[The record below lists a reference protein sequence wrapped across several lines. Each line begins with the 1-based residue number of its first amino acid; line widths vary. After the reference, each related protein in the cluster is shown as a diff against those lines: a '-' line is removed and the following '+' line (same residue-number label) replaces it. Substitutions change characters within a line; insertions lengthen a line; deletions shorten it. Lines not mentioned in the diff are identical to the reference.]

1 MNKEFIKALDEIER
15 EKGIDKDVILDALKK
30 ALVKSYEENYD
41 SNSNVEITI
50 NELTGDI
57 NIFSIKEVVEN
68 VEDENTEVTV
78 NEANKIN
85 KKVQIGD
92 VVRIPVK
99 AKNFGRVAAQKARS
113 IVIQK
118 LKDAERETTYEE
130 FKDREKE
137 IINGTVQRVDNG
149 LIFINLGK
157 TEGVV
162 PKSEQIPGEVVNV
175 GDRIK
180 LYIQEVKNTPK
191 GPRITLSRT
200 NPALVVRLF
209 ESEIPEIANGLVEI
223 YSISREG
230 GSRTKIAVYS
240 TDESV
245 DPVGACVGYKG
256 NRVNTIVE
264 ELNGEKMDIIVYDKD
279 IDVFI
284 SNSLSPADVIKV
296 YSNEKEKSAIVIV
309 PDEQLSLA
317 IGKEGQNVRLAAKL
331 TSWKI
336 DIKGESEHEEV
347 KRELEEKALA
357 QENDR
362 EEVNNIDDSEEIVEE
377 EYSEILDEDPMGEDE

>member
-78 NEANKIN
+78 NEAKKIN